1 MKYENKTL
9 KEYCENGQLKIGG
22 FVYSYMLG
30 IVVEYKL
37 IKIDE
42 SVYDDSLWAVLE
54 PQRLLSHESPKKWK
68 PTVHYGSMRA
78 NYDLDT
84 RFSLNVEWCLRA
96 SITSLNAHIESSQR
110 QVRQAEKILDN
121 IS

>member
-9 KEYCENGQLKIGG
+9 KEYCEHGRLKIGG
-22 FVYSYMLG
+22 LVYSYMLG
-30 IVVEYKL
+30 IVIEYKF
-37 IKIDE
+37 IKISE
-42 SVYDDSLWAVLE
+42 SVYDDSKWAILE
-54 PQRLLSHESPKKWK
+54 PQRLLSYESPKKWK
-68 PTVHYGSMRA
+68 TTVNYGSMRA

-110 QVRQAEKILDN
+110 QVQQAEKILDN